1 MTGARTVNS
10 HLSTNLSN
18 FGYLYNWFAVA
29 SPNGLCPTGWHVPTE
44 GEWNILFSYLGG
56 LGSGGKMKST
66 GTIYWQSPNVGAT
79 NESGFSALPGGFR
92 NGEDTF
98 NSSST
103 NGRFE
108 NFGLNSFFWS
118 ASELFPD
125 FSRGWMLQINYADFS
140 ISTYHTTTLFN
151 KKQYGYSVRC
161 LKN

>member
-1 MTGARTVNS
+1 
-10 HLSTNLSN
+10 LSANLSN
-18 FGYLYNWFAVA
+18 FGYLYNWFAAA
-29 SPNGLCPTGWHVPTE
+29 SPNGLCPTEWHVPTE
-44 GEWNILFSYLGG
+44 GEWNTLVSYLGG
-56 LGSGGKMKST
+56 VNFAGGKMKST
-66 GTIYWQSPNVGAT
+66 GTTFWQSPNGGAT

-118 ASELFPD
+118 ASELDPQY
-125 FSRGWMLQINYADFS
+125 SRGWMVQINFADSNFN
-140 ISTYHTTTLFN
+140 TYHTTTLLN